1 MATGPTQSAE
11 DYLERI
17 HELIQH
23 KGRARVMDIATSLN
37 VTRASVTNM
46 IQRLGE
52 QGYLEYVR
60 YRGVVLTPRGREVAL
75 RVRRRHAT
83 LSRFFSLLGLDE
95 AVQQRDIEGIEHHLS
110 ADTLAALVDLTRFF
124 EENPAVLDRFRHS
137 RAGRDGKSPS
147 A

>member
-1 MATGPTQSAE
+1 
-11 DYLERI
+11 
-17 HELIQH
+17 
-23 KGRARVMDIATSLN
+23 MDIASSLN

-60 YRGVVLTPRGREVAL
+60 YRGVVLTSRGREVAL
-75 RVRRRHAT
+75 QVRQRHAT
-83 LSRFFSLLGLDE
+83 LWRFFSLLGLDE

-124 EENPAVLDRFRHS
+124 EENPAVLHRFRDSRVARHS
-137 RAGRDGKSPS
+137 GAAPP
-147 A
+147 